1 LSTANLPAGG
11 DSLKWARSAISIL
24 SLMAGSLVTARIYAA
39 VGATRR
45 LTLLVSFLFQTICIA
60 VAAILVQID
69 TVPAS
74 TAESKRILIAI
85 PFLAAQS
92 GAQIV
97 TAKSLGFTEIP
108 TTVLTSVYNDLAG
121 DTELFRWRNPKRNRR
136 IGAIAMILLGG
147 ISAGWLSRLGE
158 SLALVLWFGAG
169 IKLLVTLSWLC
180 FAEG

>member
-1 LSTANLPAGG
+1 
-11 DSLKWARSAISIL
+11 
-24 SLMAGSLVTARIYAA
+24 MAGSMVTGRIYTA

-45 LTLLVSFLFQTICIA
+45 LTLLISFLLQTLCIA
-60 VAAILVQID
+60 IAALLVQTD
-69 TVPAS
+69 AVPDSTVG
-74 TAESKRILIAI
+74 SKRIFIAI

-136 IGAIAMILLGG
+136 IGAITMILLGG
-147 ISAGWLSRLGE
+147 IFAAWLLRLGE
-158 SLALVLWFGAG
+158 SLALVLWLGVG

-180 FAEG
+180 FVADGEG